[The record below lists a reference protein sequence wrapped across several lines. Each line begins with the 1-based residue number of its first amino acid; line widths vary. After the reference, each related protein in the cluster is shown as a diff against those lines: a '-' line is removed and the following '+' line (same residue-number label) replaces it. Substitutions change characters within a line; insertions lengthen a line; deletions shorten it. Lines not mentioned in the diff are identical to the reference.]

1 MPEAHDGPINP
12 DKNRS
17 MQIIREAARQLSLCG
32 EMMQSTYESDVE
44 YVVTLLNF
52 GDLILRHLSY
62 QGFYRHI
69 THRDN
74 MTGLVRENYPV
85 VTPIDLSHRVR
96 CSTNGSNYRKTI
108 VADRCMSSSPG
119 WDCGSVSPGADMPG
133 SSVWDAQSIH
143 NSI

>member
-12 DKNRS
+12 RS

-32 EMMQSTYESDVE
+32 EMMQSTDELDVE
-44 YVVTLLNF
+44 YVLTLLNF
-52 GDLILRHLSY
+52 GDLILRRVSY
-62 QGFYRHI
+62 PGFYRHI

-74 MTGLVRENYPV
+74 MTGLVRGNYPV
-85 VTPIDLSHRVR
+85 VAPSYLSHRVR
-96 CSTNGSNYRKTI
+96 WSTSGSNYRKTI
-108 VADRCMSSSPG
+108 VDDRRMSSSPG
-119 WDCGSVSPGADMPG
+119 WDFGSVSPHADMLG